1 MRRRIG
7 SKDFSLAVHTITTLR
22 YGLHLMLLSRVIGP
36 RLVLFIPAL
45 QLGAR
50 PLAATAASPNN
61 KCLPLQSP
69 ASSNVTGRC
78 RGNAPWALHCGQP
91 QTPEPSPLAISI
103 RGQCHSEQQ
112 GGGWTAA
119 PRCDPQACAPINFP
133 RGEHEVRGEQTLV
146 YLSTLL
152 QRHSVSDS
160 VHHYRHIRQVQRGPS
175 STYAMQG
182 IRLHIVKVRRLSCAT
197 ARSPSQLS
205 INEWLQQQHGSPL
218 GAHRSLHLAK
228 HR

>member
-1 MRRRIG
+1 M
-7 SKDFSLAVHTITTLR
+7 
-22 YGLHLMLLSRVIGP
+22 
-36 RLVLFIPAL
+36 FIPAL
-45 QLGAR
+45 QLGAQ

-78 RGNAPWALHCGQP
+78 RGNAPSTLHCGQP

-112 GGGWTAA
+112 GGGRTAA
-119 PRCDPQACAPINFP
+119 PRCDPQACALITFP
-133 RGEHEVRGEQTLV
+133 RGEHEARGEQTLV
-146 YLSTLL
+146 YFVTASFRLRLGASL
-152 QRHSVSDS
+152 QTHPTSAK
-160 VHHYRHIRQVQRGPS
+160 GPS

-182 IRLHIVKVRRLSCAT
+182 IRLHIVKVRRLSCVI
-197 ARSPSQLS
+197 ARSSSQLS

-218 GAHRSLHLAK
+218 VLRDHSIRPTPLIYACRPKPSVSPQSA
-228 HR
+228 